1 MLSYRNTLFCTDMI
15 KSGIYP
21 LRIILPWCKLFC
33 SIFTFSC
40 TDIDILLID
49 IDRLRTTADGRLFLK
64 MLQESLHPGKMI
76 LNGYIP
82 LLIMSVQNSVFL
94 YDSIVHPYYKGC
106 SGEYEVEYLKA
117 VLGDIFLCWCS
128 EHG

>member
-1 MLSYRNTLFCTDMI
+1 MFN
-15 KSGIYP
+15 SGIYQ
-21 LRIILPWCKLFC
+21 LRIILPWCKLSC
-33 SIFTFSC
+33 SIFNFLC
-40 TDIDILLID
+40 TDIDILVIYAVYLC
-49 IDRLRTTADGRLFLK
+49 TTADVRLFVK
-64 MLQESLHPGKMI
+64 MLQESLHHGKMI

-82 LLIMSVQNSVFL
+82 LLIMFVQNSVFL
-94 YDSIVHPYYKGC
+94 YDSILHPYYKGC